1 MDLSIDIPITNYT
14 LRNLE
19 RNEKRGWEGREIQ
32 ATIRKRIR
40 VTRNWTHES
49 LMLLKLLAL
58 KRK

>member
-1 MDLSIDIPITNYT
+1 M
-14 LRNLE
+14 E
-19 RNEKRGWEGREIQ
+19 RNEKRGGEEGREIQ

-49 LMLLKLLAL
+49 LMLLKLVAL